1 MTQTCAQYGLAGP
14 ELKFELALLL
24 CLNARDDRST
34 SGNASALQGPHGILF
49 VAQ

>member
-1 MTQTCAQYGLAGP
+1 MTQTCAPHGLAGP
-14 ELKFELALLL
+14 ELEFELALLL

-34 SGNASALQGPHGILF
+34 SGNASALQDPHGILF